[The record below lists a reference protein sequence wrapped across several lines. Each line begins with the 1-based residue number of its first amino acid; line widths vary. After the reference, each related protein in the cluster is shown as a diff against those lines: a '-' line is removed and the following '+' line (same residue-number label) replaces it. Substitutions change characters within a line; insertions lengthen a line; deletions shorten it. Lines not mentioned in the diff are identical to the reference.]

1 MERTVKTDRRAE
13 IAARAA
19 RLFDRQGF
27 HQTTMEDIAVEVG
40 LKKPTL
46 YHYVNSKDEILYL
59 IHEEFLGLLFDG
71 QRERESLNLPC
82 DEKLHQSMRDILQLM
97 VSHRSH
103 VRVFFEHYREL
114 SSRYQELIKPKRDE
128 YFHLIVGFIRE
139 GVEEG
144 CYRDVDPEL
153 AALAMFGMCNWAY
166 TWFNEGGPVSADEVA
181 DDFWRWLTSGIAAES
196 SSSTATS

>member
-1 MERTVKTDRRAE
+1 MKIDRRAE

-19 RLFDRQGF
+19 QLFDRHGF

-59 IHEEFLGLLFDG
+59 IHEEFVGLLFDG
-71 QRERESLNLPC
+71 QRERESLNLSC
-82 DEKLHQSMRDILQLM
+82 DENLRQSMRDILQLM

-114 SSRYQELIKPKRDE
+114 SSRYQDLIKPKRDE
-128 YFHLIVGFIRE
+128 YYRLIVQFIRD
-139 GVEEG
+139 GVAEG
-144 CYRDVDPEL
+144 CYADVDPEL

-166 TWFNEGGPVSADEVA
+166 TWFNEAGPISADEVA
-181 DDFWRWLTSGIAAES
+181 NNFWRWLTSGIASDPAAHPARS
-196 SSSTATS
+196 

>member
-1 MERTVKTDRRAE
+1 MKIDRRAE
-13 IAARAA
+13 IAERAA

-27 HQTTMEDIAVEVG
+27 HQTTMEDIAVDVG
-40 LKKPTL
+40 IKKPTL

-71 QRERESLNLPC
+71 QRERESLGLPC
-82 DEKLHQSMRDILQLM
+82 DENLRLSMRDILHLM

-128 YFHLIVGFIRE
+128 YYRLIVGFIRD
-139 GVEEG
+139 GVSVG

-166 TWFNEGGPVSADEVA
+166 TWFNESGAISADDVA
-181 DDFWRWLTSGIAAES
+181 DNFWTWLTSGIAVDPS
-196 SSSTATS
+196 SSPAKF